1 MKMMFF
7 SKHLGS
13 LSVAE
18 AGRVIRELG
27 FEGVDLTVRP
37 GGHVL
42 PEHALK
48 ELPGAVRT
56 LVDLGL
62 DVPLITTGITS
73 VQDPF
78 AADIFEVAGQ
88 VGIPNLKLGYWRYG
102 AFGTLCGQIDAMA
115 RELDGIEELARRT
128 GVRAVIHN
136 HSGDNVSALA
146 GVVWFLIKDRD
157 PAAIGAYVDPA
168 HLVVEGGLSGWRVR
182 LDLLGDR
189 IAVAAFKDYVWDV
202 QQDAL
207 GKAQLTRIAKPLYQ
221 GMVPWQEVISCLRK
235 AGFDGWVSLHREYGD
250 DDIATLRADV
260 SQDLAYLSPIL
271 DAL

>member
-7 SKHLGS
+7 SKHLGI
-13 LSVAE
+13 LSVVE

-42 PEHALK
+42 PEHAVA
-48 ELPGAVRT
+48 ELPGAVRA
-56 LVDLGL
+56 LADLGL
-62 DVPLITTGITS
+62 QVPLITTGITS
-73 VQDPF
+73 AQDPF

-88 VGIPNLKLGYWRYG
+88 VGIPDLKLGYWRYE
-102 AFGTLCGQIDAMA
+102 AFDMLRGQIDTIA
-115 RELDGIEELARRT
+115 RELDEIEALARRT

-146 GVVWFLIKDRD
+146 AVVWFLIKDRD

-168 HLVVEGGLSGWRVR
+168 HLMVEGGLSGWRMS

-207 GKAQLTRIAKPLYQ
+207 GKAQLTRVAKPLYQ
-221 GMVPWQEVISCLRK
+221 GMVPWLEVVSCLRQV
-235 AGFDGWVSLHREYGD
+235 GFDGWVSLHREYGAD
-250 DDIATLRADV
+250 DVATLRADV
-260 SQDLAYLSPIL
+260 SRDLAYLSPIL
-271 DAL
+271 DAV